1 MTDINEP
8 FQLTQR
14 EVAELERN
22 RKRCMK
28 VVRAKLNKAVWE
40 ALDDVRQWLPTYSLD
55 GELGPELIDYFKQ
68 AIKEWERA

>member
-28 VVRAKLNKAVWE
+28 V
-40 ALDDVRQWLPTYSLD
+40 S
-55 GELGPELIDYFKQ
+55 
-68 AIKEWERA
+68 